1 MKLILAVRIAD
12 TTPRNATR
20 VEDNE
25 ANISLVPFDMTGP
38 GFVIAA
44 HLPGV

>member
-12 TTPRNATR
+12 TTPRNAAGA
-20 VEDNE
+20 EDDE
-25 ANISLVPFDMTGP
+25 ANISPVLFDTTGP